1 MLNINK
7 NFFWLTIVI
16 LLTIFACSPSQLSL
30 DDQANIE
37 KDNILK
43 YPIHQKT
50 SSNGLQIVTVP
61 FDSPGLVS
69 FYIVVRVGS
78 RNEVEEG
85 VTGFAHFFEHMM
97 FRGTE
102 KYPREKYKTL
112 LNFQNVSKA
121 DLNKG
126 RYVFDGLCAACH
138 KMYDSGGILGPELT
152 GANRTDIDYLLNN
165 VMDPSG
171 IIQDDYKMV
180 MITTRDGRTY
190 AGNIANQNERSIVL
204 CVVGQDAVVIS
215 KSDIQSIDSSELSMM
230 PEGML
235 DDMSTSEVLDLF
247 SYLMLSTSQ
256 VEPSLE

>member
-1 MLNINK
+1 
-7 NFFWLTIVI
+7 
-16 LLTIFACSPSQLSL
+16 
-30 DDQANIE
+30 
-37 KDNILK
+37 
-43 YPIHQKT
+43 
-50 SSNGLQIVTVP
+50 
-61 FDSPGLVS
+61 
-69 FYIVVRVGS
+69 
-78 RNEVEEG
+78 
-85 VTGFAHFFEHMM
+85 
-97 FRGTE
+97 
-102 KYPREKYKTL
+102 
-112 LNFQNVSKA
+112 
-121 DLNKG
+121 
-126 RYVFDGLCAACH
+126 
-138 KMYDSGGILGPELT
+138 
-152 GANRTDIDYLLNN
+152 
-165 VMDPSG
+165 MDPSG